1 MIHLSRLFEELDQTT
16 RTSEKILA
24 LGRYFD
30 TAPDSDKIFA
40 IALFTGRRPKRTV
53 NTTQLKNFAV
63 ELSGV
68 PGWLFEESYHI
79 VGDLSET
86 ITLLLPPPAKESDLS
101 LSYWLNYLRELQ
113 TQDEE
118 GKKKAIM
125 DAWMQLKP
133 RERFVFNKLITGG
146 FRIGVSQN
154 LLVQALSRHLQK
166 DPAEVAYMLTGNWD
180 PFFTDYQELVSG
192 ISSEAD
198 QSKPYPFYLAYPLEE
213 APETLGL
220 PEEWMAEKKW
230 DGIRGQLVIRGGNA
244 YLWSRGEELV
254 TEKYPEIRD
263 LSFSIPD
270 GTVID
275 GEILPFKNGKPLGF
289 SLLQKRIGR
298 KTIGKKLL
306 EEVPVVLMAYDVL
319 EWKGEDIRHFPLSER
334 KRILQ
339 SFADPA
345 IPGLILSET
354 VGFSSWEE
362 LAAFREQSRKMD
374 CEGLMLKRKNSG
386 YRSGRKRGDWWK
398 WKIDPM
404 TIDAVMIYAQQG
416 HGRRANLFTD
426 YTFAVWDGNILVP
439 FTKAYSGLT
448 DEEIREVD
456 AFVKKN
462 TIEKFGPVRSVTA
475 ELVMEIGF
483 EGINASTRHKSG
495 VALRFP
501 RILRWRKDKKAE
513 EANTKEDLLQ
523 LLKYYEGM

>member
-16 RTSEKILA
+16 RTSEKLLA

-30 TAPDSDKIFA
+30 AAPDNDKIFA

-53 NTTQLKNFAV
+53 NTTQMKNFAV
-63 ELSGV
+63 ELSGI

-86 ITLLLPPPAKESDLS
+86 ITLLLPPPTQQSDRS
-101 LSYWLNYLRELQ
+101 LSYWLTYLRDLQ
-113 TQDEE
+113 PLDEE

-125 DAWMQLKP
+125 DAWMQLKQQ
-133 RERFVFNKLITGG
+133 ERFVFNKLITGG

-180 PFFTDYQELVSG
+180 PFFTDYRELVSG
-192 ISSEAD
+192 ISSQAD
-198 QSKPYPFYLAYPLEE
+198 QSKPYPFYLAYPLEDS
-213 APETLGL
+213 PETLGH
-220 PEEWMAEKKW
+220 PEEWIAEKKW
-230 DGIRGQLVIRGGNA
+230 DGIRGQLVIRNGNA

-263 LSFSIPD
+263 LAFCIPD

-275 GEILPFKNGKPLGF
+275 GEILPFKDGKPLGF

-298 KTIGKKLL
+298 KTVGKKLL
-306 EEVPVVLMAYDVL
+306 EEVPVVMMTYDIL
-319 EWKGEDIRHFPLSER
+319 EWEGKDIRHLALSER
-334 KRILQ
+334 KQILQ
-339 SFADPA
+339 SLAGRE
-345 IPGLILSET
+345 IPGLVLSES
-354 VGFSSWEE
+354 VNFSSWEE
-362 LAAFREQSRKMD
+362 LAAVRAQSRVMY
-374 CEGLMLKRKNSG
+374 CEGLMLKRKNSV

-404 TIDAVMIYAQQG
+404 TVDAVMIYAQQG

-426 YTFAVWDGNILVP
+426 YTFAVWDGQTLVP

-456 AFVKKN
+456 TFVKKN
-462 TIEKFGPVRSVTA
+462 TIEKFGPVRSVIP